1 MNIIEANNIHKS
13 YGNKF
18 NKQEVLK
25 GIDINVK
32 EGEILGIMGASGSG
46 KTTLLNALSSIKK
59 INGGIIKFEGIE
71 ISSMKEKHLAVFR
84 KKQLGF
90 IFQDSNL
97 LSTLTIK
104 ENVLLALSIAKTPYK
119 EANQKF
125 ELLAKQLGIFELKDK
140 YPIEISKEQ
149 IQLSSLAQ
157 AIIHQPKVIF
167 ADEPTG
173 NLDSIATIN
182 LLNKLVKI
190 VKKRD
195 VTLVIV
201 THDPEVAS
209 YCNRI
214 IFIKDGQTYTQLYRG
229 EEVRTNLFKDIL
241 QVQRLLSGV

>member
-25 GIDINVK
+25 GININVK

-59 INGGIIKFEGIE
+59 ISEGIIKFDGIE
-71 ISSMKEKHLAVFR
+71 ISSMKEKHLAGFR

-97 LSTLTIK
+97 LRTLTVK
-104 ENVLLALSIAKTPYK
+104 ENVLLPLSIAKIPYT

-125 ELLAKQLGIFELKDK
+125 EVLTKQLGIFELKDK
-140 YPIEISKEQ
+140 YPIEIPREQ

-157 AIIHQPKVIF
+157 AIIHEPKVVF

-182 LLNKLVKI
+182 LLKKLVKI
-190 VKKRD
+190 VKTRN

-229 EEVRTNLFKDIL
+229 EEARTNLFKDIL
-241 QVQRLLSGV
+241 QVQRLLSEV

>member
-1 MNIIEANNIHKS
+1 MNIIEATNIHKS

-18 NKQEVLK
+18 NKQKVLK

-59 INGGIIKFEGIE
+59 ISGGIIKFEGIE
-71 ISSMKEKHLAVFR
+71 ISSMKEKHLAGFR

-97 LSTLTIK
+97 LSTLTVK
-104 ENVLLALSIAKTPYK
+104 ENVLLPLSIAKTPYT

-125 ELLAKQLGIFELKDK
+125 EVLAKQLEILELKDK
-140 YPIEISKEQ
+140 YPMEISKEQ

-190 VKKRD
+190 VKKRN

-229 EEVRTNLFKDIL
+229 EEARTNLFKDIL

>member
-190 VKKRD
+190 VKKRN

-229 EEVRTNLFKDIL
+229 EEDRTNLFKDIL

>member
-46 KTTLLNALSSIKK
+46 KTTLLNTLSSIKK
-59 INGGIIKFEGIE
+59 ISGGIIKFDGIE
-71 ISSMKEKHLAVFR
+71 ISSMKEKHLAGFR

-97 LSTLTIK
+97 LSTLTVK
-104 ENVLLALSIAKTPYK
+104 ENVLLPLSIAKIPYR

-125 ELLAKQLGIFELKDK
+125 EVLAKQLEIFELKDK
-140 YPIEISKEQ
+140 YPIEISREQ

-157 AIIHQPKVIF
+157 AIIHKPKVIF

-182 LLNKLVKI
+182 LLNKLVEI
-190 VKKRD
+190 IKKRN

-229 EEVRTNLFKDIL
+229 EEARTNLFKDIL
-241 QVQRLLSGV
+241 QVQRLLSKV

>member
-1 MNIIEANNIHKS
+1 MNIIEATNIHKS

-18 NKQEVLK
+18 NKQKVLK

-46 KTTLLNALSSIKK
+46 KTTLLNVLSSIKK
-59 INGGIIKFEGIE
+59 ISGGIIKFEGIE
-71 ISSMKEKHLAVFR
+71 ISSMKEKHLAGFR

-97 LSTLTIK
+97 LSTLTVK
-104 ENVLLALSIAKTPYK
+104 ENVLLPLSIAKTPYT

-125 ELLAKQLGIFELKDK
+125 EVLAKQLEILELKDK

-190 VKKRD
+190 VKKRN

-229 EEVRTNLFKDIL
+229 EEARTNLFKDIL

>member
-18 NKQEVLK
+18 NKQKVLK

-59 INGGIIKFEGIE
+59 ISRGIIKFEGIE
-71 ISSMKEKHLAVFR
+71 ISSMKEKHLAGFR

-97 LSTLTIK
+97 LSTLTVK
-104 ENVLLALSIAKTPYK
+104 ENVLLPLSIAKTPYT

-125 ELLAKQLGIFELKDK
+125 EVLAKQLGIFELKDK

-190 VKKRD
+190 VKKRN

-229 EEVRTNLFKDIL
+229 EEARTNLFKDIL

>member
-18 NKQEVLK
+18 NKQAVLK

-59 INGGIIKFEGIE
+59 ISGGIIKFEGIE
-71 ISSMKEKHLAVFR
+71 ISSMKEKHLAGFR

-97 LSTLTIK
+97 LSTLTVK
-104 ENVLLALSIAKTPYK
+104 ENVLLPLSIAKTPYT

-125 ELLAKQLGIFELKDK
+125 EVLAKQLGIFELKDK

-190 VKKRD
+190 VKKRN

>member
-25 GIDINVK
+25 GININVK

-59 INGGIIKFEGIE
+59 ISEGIIKFDGIE
-71 ISSMKEKHLAVFR
+71 ISSMKEKHLAGFR

-97 LSTLTIK
+97 LRTLTVK
-104 ENVLLALSIAKTPYK
+104 ENVLLPLSIAKIPYT

-125 ELLAKQLGIFELKDK
+125 EVLTKQLGIFELKDK
-140 YPIEISKEQ
+140 YPNEIPREQ

-157 AIIHQPKVIF
+157 AIIHEPKVVF

-190 VKKRD
+190 IKKRN
-195 VTLVIV
+195 VTFVIV

-229 EEVRTNLFKDIL
+229 EESRTNLFKDIL
-241 QVQRLLSGV
+241 QIQRLLSEV